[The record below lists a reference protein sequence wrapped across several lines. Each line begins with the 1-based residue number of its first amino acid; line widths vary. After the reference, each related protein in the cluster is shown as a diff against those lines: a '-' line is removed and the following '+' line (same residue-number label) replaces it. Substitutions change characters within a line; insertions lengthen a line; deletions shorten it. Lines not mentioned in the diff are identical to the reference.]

1 MLLMENNTV
10 TIQKIPLNNFIDV
23 LIDLYNRGVDFID
36 IVGTQGE
43 DKDYMALTFS
53 KNYMTEDAIEDFEDD
68 PIIITKEDIT
78 NHKLSEKDI
87 NDLI

>member
-1 MLLMENNTV
+1 MENNTV

-43 DKDYMALTFS
+43 DKDYMGITFS
-53 KNYMTEDAIEDFEDD
+53 KAYMSEDAIEDFEND
-68 PIIITKEDIT
+68 PMIITKEDIT
-78 NHKLSEKDI
+78 NHKLSENDI

>member
-1 MLLMENNTV
+1 MENNTV

-23 LIDLYNRGVDFID
+23 LIDLYNKGVDFID

-43 DKDYMALTFS
+43 EKDYMALTFS
-53 KNYMTEDAIEDFEDD
+53 RDYMSEDVIDDFEGNPD
-68 PIIITKEDIT
+68 IITKEDIT

>member
-43 DKDYMALTFS
+43 DKDYMGITFS
-53 KNYMTEDAIEDFEDD
+53 NDYMSEEAIDNFEND
-68 PIIITKEDIT
+68 PMIITKEDIT

>member
-1 MLLMENNTV
+1 MENNTV

-43 DKDYMALTFS
+43 DKDYMGITFS
-53 KNYMTEDAIEDFEDD
+53 KDYMSEEAIDDFEND
-68 PIIITKEDIT
+68 PTIITNEDIT

>member
-1 MLLMENNTV
+1 MENNEV

-23 LIDLYNRGVDFID
+23 LVDLYNRGVDFID
-36 IVGTQGE
+36 IVGTQG
-43 DKDYMALTFS
+43 DQKDYMAITFS
-53 KNYMTEDAIEDFEDD
+53 KAYMSEEAIEDFEND
-68 PIIITKEDIT
+68 PTIITKEDIT

>member
-1 MLLMENNTV
+1 MENNTV

-36 IVGTQGE
+36 IVGTQGK
-43 DKDYMALTFS
+43 DKDYMGITFS
-53 KNYMTEDAIEDFEDD
+53 RDYMSEEAIDDFEDD
-68 PIIITKEDIT
+68 STIITKEDIT

>member
-1 MLLMENNTV
+1 MENNTV

-43 DKDYMALTFS
+43 DKDYMGITFS
-53 KNYMTEDAIEDFEDD
+53 SDYMSEEAIDNFEND
-68 PIIITKEDIT
+68 PMIITKEDIT

>member
-1 MLLMENNTV
+1 MENNTV

>member
-1 MLLMENNTV
+1 MLLMENNLV

-23 LIDLYNRGVDFID
+23 LVDLYNRGVDFID
-36 IVGTQGE
+36 IVGTQGDE
-43 DKDYMALTFS
+43 KDYMAITFS
-53 KNYMTEDAIEDFEDD
+53 KDYMSEEAIDDFEND
-68 PIIITKEDIT
+68 PTIITKEDIT

>member
-1 MLLMENNTV
+1 MENNTV

-43 DKDYMALTFS
+43 DKDYMGITFS
-53 KNYMTEDAIEDFEDD
+53 RDYMSEDVIDDFEGNPD
-68 PIIITKEDIT
+68 IITKEDIT
-78 NHKLSEKDI
+78 NHKLSENDI